1 MKWVTLGLVATRK
14 WPGLGFEHIANLP
27 SKKNCYTRRCRL
39 LGATKRG
46 TSLLGEKK
54 HPPALGIQGSL
65 LPSIKI
71 FNFITR
77 KKDLH
82 FHVPVPSFN
91 PSKWATP
98 FLFFPLLPKHISTT
112 PTSFPPFLGFQ
123 TGFQLCNLP
132 GPRSIWLE
140 NWVTWKFHSFLRVM
154 KTPRLCSVV
163 LFMQKNTSVVWLTRK
178 NKKKNT
184 AEKRFWFVAI
194 PFARKQKKVPW
205 AFTLGGCLTYQ
216 MVTGNG
222 NFWELDS
229 PQLKEKKMHVHQS

>member
-1 MKWVTLGLVATRK
+1 MGNSV
-14 WPGLGFEHIANLP
+14 
-27 SKKNCYTRRCRL
+27 S
-39 LGATKRG
+39 
-46 TSLLGEKK
+46 
-54 HPPALGIQGSL
+54 
-65 LPSIKI
+65 
-71 FNFITR
+71 
-77 KKDLH
+77 
-82 FHVPVPSFN
+82 
-91 PSKWATP
+91 
-98 FLFFPLLPKHISTT
+98 FFPLLPKHISTT

-229 PQLKEKKMHVHQS
+229 PQLKEKKNACSPKLVAFQQVAIKCLHLLDSMLQFPTPIHGFVASTLLACHEFFLYNPTNPKITRSLYF